1 MVLKHQILQHLS
13 GAGLVMGLGLA
24 VPAPAWSQIMAQT
37 ADADEQV
44 DFEFFEGTTSSFEI
58 LESGD
63 LEFEEQNADPE
74 MIVPVRPRR
83 FVPDVPDSPTISFE
97 QLESADYILGSG
109 DQIAITVF
117 GYEEFEGSRVVL
129 PDGTISIPLL
139 GPVRAEGKTT
149 ETLSRELTNQ
159 LGAYLVNPSVDVSL
173 TVLRPVVVN
182 IAGEVHRP
190 GPVQL
195 SSLTDVRTRVDT
207 NSRITSSST
216 SPTLSTALGAA
227 GGVRS
232 TADIRR
238 VILQRSLPGNRT
250 ESVEINLWS
259 AIWSDDIAA
268 DPILRDGDSIFIPE
282 ITDGTELDPRL
293 VATSTFAPETIQV
306 RVVGEVE
313 IPGPIEIS
321 PESSI
326 SAAIAV
332 AGGPTRDAELDEVV
346 LVRLNQDG
354 EITGEEIDVED
365 LVDNYQI
372 REGDVIVVPQQG
384 SRSFL
389 DFIPRVLGPLGDIID
404 ILNF

>member
-1 MVLKHQILQHLS
+1 MVIKHRILRRLS
-13 GAGLVMGLGLA
+13 AAGLVMGFSLTIPTTAWAQMVAQRTDTDAQMNLEEFPGEEADGNFEQQELEPGEEDA
-24 VPAPAWSQIMAQT
+24 EPETVVP
-37 ADADEQV
+37 EQ
-44 DFEFFEGTTSSFEI
+44 
-58 LESGD
+58 
-63 LEFEEQNADPE
+63 
-74 MIVPVRPRR
+74 PRR
-83 FVPDVPDSPTISFE
+83 FVPDIPDSPTVSFE
-97 QLESADYILGSG
+97 QFGNVDYILGSG

-139 GPVRAEGKTT
+139 GPIRAEGRTT
-149 ETLSRELTNQ
+149 ESLSRELTSQ
-159 LGAYLVNPSVDVSL
+159 LSAYLVNPSVDVSL

-238 VILQRSLPGNRT
+238 VIVQRSLPGNKS
-250 ESVEINLWS
+250 ESIEINLWN
-259 AIWSDDIAA
+259 AIWSDDVAA
-268 DPILRDGDSIFIPE
+268 DPILRDGDSIYIPE
-282 ITDGTELDPRL
+282 VTDGTQFDPRL
-293 VATSTFAPETIQV
+293 VATSTFAPDTIQV

-313 IPGPIEIS
+313 NPGPIEIS
-321 PESSI
+321 PDSSV
-326 SAAIAV
+326 SSAIAV
-332 AGGPTRDAELDEVV
+332 AGGPTEDAELDEVV
-346 LVRLNQDG
+346 LVRLNRDG
-354 EITGEEIDVED
+354 EIAGEEIDVED
-365 LVDNYQI
+365 LVDNYQV
-372 REGDVIVVPQQG
+372 REGDVIVVPQEG

-389 DFIPRVLGPLGDIID
+389 DFIPRVLGPIGDVLD
-404 ILNF
+404 IFSF

>member
-1 MVLKHQILQHLS
+1 MVMKHQILRCLS
-13 GAGLVMGLGLA
+13 AAGLVMGLGFA
-24 VPAPAWSQIMAQT
+24 VPTPAWAQVVAQRT
-37 ADADEQV
+37 DTDEL
-44 DFEFFEGTTSSFEI
+44 I
-58 LESGD
+58 D
-63 LEFEEQNADPE
+63 LEEPLDEGAFDEEDSEPDVVE
-74 MIVPVRPRR
+74 PVQRRR
-83 FVPDVPDSPTISFE
+83 FVPDIPDAPTVSFE
-97 QLESADYILGSG
+97 QFSNTDYILGSG

-139 GPVRAEGKTT
+139 GPIRASGKTT
-149 ETLSRELTNQ
+149 ESLSRELTNQ
-159 LGAYLVNPSVDVSL
+159 LSSYLVNPAVDVSL

-238 VILQRSLPGNRT
+238 VILQRSLPGDKT

-259 AIWSDDIAA
+259 AIWSDDVAA

-282 ITDGTELDPRL
+282 ITDGTEFDSRL
-293 VATSTFAPETIQV
+293 VATSTFAPDTIQV

-313 IPGPIEIS
+313 APGPIEIS
-321 PESSI
+321 PDSSV
-326 SAAIAV
+326 SSAIAV

-346 LVRLNQDG
+346 LVRLNSDG
-354 EITGEEIDVED
+354 EITGEEIDVRN

-372 REGDVIVVPQQG
+372 REGDVIVVPQEG

-389 DFIPRVLGPLGDIID
+389 DFIPRVLGPLGDVLD